1 MDTQHIYHQ
10 AILGDMNTMGH
21 GIARL
26 SPHYCCDSL
35 RWRSLGME
43 EGVVWEKYVLACRD
57 DAYHPDNDDNK
68 MKEKEKEKSD
78 GNSNDENAKQQ
89 QQKNQQLVKWGLS
102 HQVAREALN
111 PYFQCP
117 FPAATTITLDN
128 PKYKIF
134 GKSLMKGKLDW
145 VMLRRMRVKN
155 KWLRNE
161 GYEWSDHKC
170 LIVDVEVQ

>member
-1 MDTQHIYHQ
+1 
-10 AILGDMNTMGH
+10 
-21 GIARL
+21 
-26 SPHYCCDSL
+26 
-35 RWRSLGME
+35 ME

-57 DAYHPDNDDNK
+57 DTYHPDNDDNK